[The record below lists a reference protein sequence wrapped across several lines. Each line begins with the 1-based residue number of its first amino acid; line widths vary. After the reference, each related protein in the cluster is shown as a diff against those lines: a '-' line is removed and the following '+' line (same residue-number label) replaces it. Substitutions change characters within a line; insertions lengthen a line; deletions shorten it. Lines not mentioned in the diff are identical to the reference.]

1 MFHYISSGLRNI
13 WLVNGYRVQ
22 RTAYGRAV
30 SIEDVEGLHK
40 AIAKRLVTVKPRLT
54 GAEFRFLRK
63 ELDLSQVRLAALF
76 GNDAQTVA
84 LWEKT
89 GRIPRWADRMIRL
102 VHQEYTE
109 GNAKIRALVDR
120 LNNLDKAESRK
131 KWLFQDTRQGW
142 QPKKAA

>member
-1 MFHYISSGLRNI
+1 MFHYTSNGLRNI
-13 WLVNGYRVQ
+13 WLANGYRVQ

-30 SIEDVEGLHK
+30 SIEDVEGLHQ

-63 ELDLSQVRLAALF
+63 ELELSQAKLAALF

-120 LNNLDKAESRK
+120 LNTLDKAESRK
-131 KWLFQDTRQGW
+131 KWLFEDTRRGW